1 MRIKPGFELRS
12 ICGEHII
19 IAHGL
24 DNIDFTKVITLNES
38 AADVWYAVV
47 DKDFTLEDMT
57 NALLENYDVDEEQA
71 RNDAGQLL
79 ESWREVGFIA

>member
-71 RNDAGQLL
+71 RNDAEQLL